1 MIVFHL
7 ITSLDKGGAES
18 HLYSLIKKQVKNKLS
33 IYVFYLRG
41 NDYWKRHLNKM
52 GVKVFKLNVK
62 NNFDFIGLLR
72 AFISMQFYI
81 VKIKPKVVHAHLS
94 TMEFLAALLKLR
106 LSKSFKFIVTKHLDS
121 FFLEAS
127 FGRKFFFRGIY
138 IDKFIT
144 NQADK
149 IICIS
154 NQVKKY
160 FSREITQKNKYKTV
174 YYGFSSKD
182 L

>member
-1 MIVFHL
+1 
-7 ITSLDKGGAES
+7 
-18 HLYSLIKKQVKNKLS
+18 
-33 IYVFYLRG
+33 
-41 NDYWKRHLNKM
+41 
-52 GVKVFKLNVK
+52 
-62 NNFDFIGLLR
+62 
-72 AFISMQFYI
+72 
-81 VKIKPKVVHAHLS
+81 
-94 TMEFLAALLKLR
+94 MEFLAALLKLR

-182 L
+182 FKHSSNIGIKLNSIRNRYNLKKNDIVLLNVARHVKQKSLKILLKAFSKAKIDSK